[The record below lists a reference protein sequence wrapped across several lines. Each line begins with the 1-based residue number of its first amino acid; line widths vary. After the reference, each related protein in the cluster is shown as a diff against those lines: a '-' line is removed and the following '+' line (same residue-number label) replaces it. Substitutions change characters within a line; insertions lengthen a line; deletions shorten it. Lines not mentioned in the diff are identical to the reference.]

1 VAFKVI
7 PLLQAFSGAISRD
20 IARCAVL
27 LRQLSYIYL
36 YIMLYGNHVSC
47 VPEYGVYELDLQFRE
62 IMLYIQVDSAV
73 VVLAEDAGDKSSG
86 SAKKVSTK
94 KDLPSGKKVLQKV
107 QMQLDVLKKKIG
119 ETNDQYQY
127 V

>member
-1 VAFKVI
+1 
-7 PLLQAFSGAISRD
+7 
-20 IARCAVL
+20 
-27 LRQLSYIYL
+27 
-36 YIMLYGNHVSC
+36 MLYGNHVSC